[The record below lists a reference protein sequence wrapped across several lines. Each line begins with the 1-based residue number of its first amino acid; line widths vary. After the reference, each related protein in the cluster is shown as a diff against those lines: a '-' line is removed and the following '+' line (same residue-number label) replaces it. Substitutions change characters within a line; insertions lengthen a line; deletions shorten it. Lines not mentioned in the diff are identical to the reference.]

1 MVYERDS
8 SPFKHFF
15 YTKIFRH
22 ILFPLHRI
30 MFEKIAVEIIF
41 LLSCLSMIYF
51 IIRRPFLY
59 IRLGVRRI
67 RLETYFI
74 GALLGPFLI
83 LFFGLRKRGIGRERL
98 LIVATIRMTV
108 QLILTGYLLI
118 YLFDN
123 PHPLWTLLVI
133 LVMVLFAIY
142 TIFKKFSGELSR
154 KLKRVIAVSLPLGG
168 LPVLIFFLLVVIRID
183 PYFDPQY
190 VIPITGMI
198 IGNSMTGISLGLH
211 TMIKGMQ
218 VEREAIE
225 AHLLLGATPRQAS
238 RDLINHAFDNAIM
251 PTINSMLGMGI
262 IFLPGMMTGQILSG
276 VVPTMAIQYQIVIML
291 GILSSVSAT
300 TFLALKFGAL
310 TFFRNDML
318 LDFRRQASIPNG
330 KS

>member
-1 MVYERDS
+1 MTIE
-8 SPFKHFF
+8 
-15 YTKIFRH
+15 
-22 ILFPLHRI
+22 L
-30 MFEKIAVEIIF
+30 EIIRVVIAYVF
-41 LLSCLSMIYF
+41 
-51 IIRRPFLY
+51 
-59 IRLGVRRI
+59 VVV
-67 RLETYFI
+67 
-74 GALLGPFLI
+74 
-83 LFFGLRKRGIGRERL
+83 LFFVLRKRGIGRERL
-98 LIVATIRMTV
+98 LIIATIRMTV

-123 PHPLWTLLVI
+123 PHPLWTVLVI

-142 TIFKKFSGELSR
+142 TIFKKFPGELSV
-154 KLKRVIAVSLPLGG
+154 KLKRVIAFSLPLGG
-168 LPVLIFFLLVVIRID
+168 LPVLIFFLLVVIGIE

-225 AHLLLGATPRQAS
+225 AHLLLGATPKQAS

-300 TFLALKFGAL
+300 TFLVLRIGAM
-310 TFFRNDML
+310 TFFKNDML
-318 LDFRRQASIPNG
+318 LDVKKHARSRNG
-330 KS
+330 QS

>member
-1 MVYERDS
+1 VNHVTIE
-8 SPFKHFF
+8 
-15 YTKIFRH
+15 
-22 ILFPLHRI
+22 L
-30 MFEKIAVEIIF
+30 EIIRVI
-41 LLSCLSMIYF
+41 SAYMF
-51 IIRRPFLY
+51 I
-59 IRLGVRRI
+59 V
-67 RLETYFI
+67 
-74 GALLGPFLI
+74 I

-154 KLKRVIAVSLPLGG
+154 RLKRVIAVSLPLGG

-211 TMIKGMQ
+211 TMIKGMH